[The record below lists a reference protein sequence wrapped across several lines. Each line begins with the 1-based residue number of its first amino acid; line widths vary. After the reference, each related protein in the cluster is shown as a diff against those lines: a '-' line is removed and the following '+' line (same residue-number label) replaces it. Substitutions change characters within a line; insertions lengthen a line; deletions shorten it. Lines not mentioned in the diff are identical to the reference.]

1 MDFFKKLN
9 LSRFKR
15 SMQGLIDFAM
25 LIEQA
30 DPANRVRILEQAE
43 AQDADFVFKV
53 MRKVVFFEE
62 LIYLDETIQA
72 EIFAKT
78 SSKVLAYSLI
88 GTPAEL
94 RTSVLKQM
102 GHRERKLLQDEEE
115 KMGATPPS
123 SLALG
128 AQKQILKTAR
138 QLEAQNKFVFEL
150 SACPRFKLKRKRA
163 TVLDAPPDATVEM
176 RRPLIAKK

>member
-1 MDFFKKLN
+1 MEFIKKLDLN
-9 LSRFKR
+9 RFKR

-30 DPANRVRILEQAE
+30 DPANRAKIIEQAE
-43 AQDADFVFKV
+43 QQDSEFVFKV

-62 LIYLDETIQA
+62 LIYLDEAIQA

-78 SSKVLAYSLI
+78 TSKVLAYALI
-88 GTPAEL
+88 GAPEEL
-94 RTSVLKQM
+94 RNAVMKQM
-102 GHRERKLLQDEEE
+102 GHRERKLLKEEEE
-115 KMGATPPS
+115 KMGDHPPS

-138 QLEAQNKFVFEL
+138 QLEAQMKFTFEL
-150 SACPRFKLKRKRA
+150 TTCPRFKLKKKR
-163 TVLDAPPDATVEM
+163 TFDNPPNATVEM
-176 RRPLIAKK
+176 ARPVFGKK